1 MEMSTAP
8 MICST
13 RSGDLPGEDSWMRQD
28 YQDGICNRS
37 RADRKARVKVR
48 RAGRRIE
55 KAALR
60 IELADLED

>member
-8 MICST
+8 MICAT
-13 RSGDLPGEDSWMRQD
+13 RSGDLPGEISWERQD
-28 YQDGICNRS
+28 YQDGICKRS
-37 RADRKARVKVR
+37 RASRKSRAKVR